1 MIIIRRFFLNIILI
15 FINLLLFIGFKIFKI
30 KVLDNHLIGAVGHTT
45 TELDYFFLL
54 KKDKQIKDENFLLFL
69 ESNKTSKDIKKK
81 FIGKLNIFTNTKLKI
96 IVERFIQKNKSFGLD
111 VGLGHYLNLPQEK
124 IRTFGDG
131 VRDWRDGFERTKNYW
146 ILRNKYPNYFPFVDL
161 NFDKEKKQQLFNNLS
176 LDINKKIVLVQIKTN
191 LGNSCAKETDPSTY
205 INTIK
210 YFKDKGYQI
219 VLVGREKIPKIFE
232 KLSVI
237 NYANSKYVS
246 WMNDCLL
253 HKNCFLTIT
262 FGSGLGSLS
271 AVLDKP
277 NLHIGFWQLFT
288 PLQNKKSLF
297 IPTLLKDIKTGFFL
311 KFDEQI
317 KYCYEKKM
325 QHFNSKIYTPVNPD
339 EDDILEAIKELE
351 GIIEKKNMINSQQV
365 KFNKSFG
372 KIPLYYCQSHIS
384 SSFLRKYDYLW

>member
-1 MIIIRRFFLNIILI
+1 MKIIKRFFSNIALF
-15 FINLLLFIGFKIFKI
+15 FINVILSVGFKIFKI

-54 KKDKQIKDENFLLFL
+54 KKDKKIKDKNFFLFL
-69 ESNKTSKDIKKK
+69 ESNKTSEDIKKQ
-81 FIGKLNIFTNTKLKI
+81 FIGKLNIFTSTTLKI
-96 IVERFIQKNKSFGLD
+96 IIDRFIQKNKSFGLD
-111 VGLGHYLNLPQEK
+111 IGLGHYLNLPQEK
-124 IRTFGDG
+124 TKTFGNG
-131 VRDWRDGFERTKNYW
+131 LRDWINGFERTKNYW
-146 ILRNKYPNYFPFVDL
+146 ILRNKYPNYFPFTDF
-161 NFDKEKKQQLFNNLS
+161 NYDIEKKHQLFNNLS
-176 LDINKKIVLVQIKTN
+176 LDINLKIVLVQIKTQ

-205 INTIK
+205 IQTIK

-219 VLVGREKIPKIFE
+219 VFVGREKMPEVFE

-253 HKNCFLTIT
+253 HKSCFLTIT

-277 NLHIGFWQLFT
+277 NLHIGFWQIFT

-297 IPTLLKDIKTGFFL
+297 IPTLLKDLKTGVFL

-317 KYCYEKKM
+317 KYCYEAKM
-325 QHFNSKIYTPVNPD
+325 QHFNSKIYIPVNPD
-339 EDDILEAIKELE
+339 ENDILEGIKELE
-351 GIIEKKNMINSQQV
+351 DNIIKKNIVSFEQQ

-372 KIPLYYCQSHIS
+372 KIPLYYCHSRIS
-384 SSFLRKYDYLW
+384 SSFLRKYSYLW